1 VTLIKDALYALRM
14 FARKPGFTAIAVVT
28 LGLGIGMSVAV
39 WTLVDAV
46 LIDSLPYPDADRLLQ
61 IRRSEP
67 GRIPRGAPM
76 SAFDYRDLAERN
88 QTLEAVAA
96 TFAENVNLTGGS
108 SPERVAGSWVS
119 APFFEVVGI
128 APDLGRGF
136 RASDDAFGGDLVAV
150 LSHGLWQ
157 RRFNG
162 DPEVLGDSVMVNGRP
177 HVVVGVAPEGF
188 SFPGDTELWLPIAF
202 DWENEDRGHGWLT
215 VYGRIRQGLTLEA
228 ARSDLDRL
236 ADQLRV
242 EQPDLNE
249 DRGFRVVQV
258 KRDIVGPITPS
269 LLVLLASVTC
279 VLLIAAAN
287 VTILVSVR
295 AVARQREV
303 ALRQAL
309 GARRGQL
316 VRQLMVESVLLALA
330 GGVVGLVL
338 AHWSVRIV
346 RARFVD
352 LIPRSEGAGI
362 DLGVLVFA
370 LLVSVATGLLVGLV
384 PAIRSREDRILAR
397 LREAERSVAGRGPAV
412 GTALVVAEITL
423 AVVLLAGA
431 VLLIRT
437 FVNLLQVDPGFDS
450 QKVLI
455 GEVALTSERYASS
468 SDLLDF
474 YDRSLEE
481 IAAIPGVAAVGT
493 IYPLPLHGRQVTTSV
508 DVEGVPRA
516 GSLSLQPLVSLRF
529 ASPGYLEAAGLW
541 LVAGRFLEPSDTADA
556 PSVAVVNQSFVR
568 ELMPG
573 GEPVGRRITGEDPN
587 DPDAQWG
594 TIVGVVEDVRHRYL
608 ADEAGPE
615 MYLPVAQVVFD
626 WAVFVVRSEQGSAV
640 ELATPLQEAVH
651 RIDPELPVFNVQP
664 WTEIVSRSLA
674 RTRFVTAI
682 LVLFAA
688 TGLALSGVGVFSVVS
703 YSVGQR
709 VREMAIR
716 MALGGSHRAVVTLVM
731 RQGLTPVLAGMGLGL
746 VASLLAMRLLSSRL
760 YGIDAHDPS
769 THIGTALL
777 ILAIAAL
784 ATLVPARRATR
795 VEPMTVLR
803 AE

>member
-1 VTLIKDALYALRM
+1 MI
-14 FARKPGFTAIAVVT
+14 ARKPGFAAVAVMT

-39 WTLVDAV
+39 WSVIDAV
-46 LIDSLPYPDADRLLQ
+46 LIDPLPYPDADRLLQ

-88 QTLEAVAA
+88 HSLEEVAA
-96 TFAENVNLTGGS
+96 AFPENVNLTGGS

-128 APDLGRGF
+128 SPNLGRGF
-136 RASDDAFGGDLVAV
+136 RAADDVFGGDLAAV

-157 RRFNG
+157 RRFDG
-162 DPEVLGDSVMVNGRP
+162 DPEVLGDSIMVNGRP

-188 SFPGDTELWLPIAF
+188 SFPGDTELWLPIAI

-215 VYGRIRQGLTLEA
+215 VYGRLRQGLTLEA
-228 ARSDLDRL
+228 ALADLDQL
-236 ADQLRV
+236 ADQLRQ
-242 EQPDLNE
+242 EHPDTNE
-249 DRGFRVVQV
+249 DRGFRVVPIKQ
-258 KRDIVGPITPS
+258 DIVGPITPS
-269 LLVLLASVTC
+269 LLVLLGSVAC

-316 VRQLMVESVLLALA
+316 VRLLMVESVLLALA
-330 GGVVGLVL
+330 GGTVGLVL
-338 AHWSVRIV
+338 AHWSVRVV

-352 LIPRSEGAGI
+352 LIPRSEGVGI

-370 LLVSVATGLLVGLV
+370 LLVSVATGLLVGAV
-384 PAIRSREDRILAR
+384 PALRSRDDRIMAR

-412 GTALVVAEITL
+412 GTALVVAEIAL

-431 VLLIRT
+431 VLLMRT
-437 FVNLLQVDPGFDS
+437 FVNLLRVDPGFDS
-450 QKVLI
+450 RHVLI
-455 GEVALTSERYASS
+455 GEVALTSDRYAEET
-468 SDLLDF
+468 DLLEF
-474 YDRSLEE
+474 YRRSVEE
-481 IAAIPGVAAVGT
+481 IATIPGVAAVGT
-493 IYPLPLHGRQVTTSV
+493 IYPLPLYGRQVTTSV

-516 GSLSLQPLVSLRF
+516 GSLALQPLVSLRF
-529 ASPGYLEAAGLW
+529 ASPGYFEAAGLR
-541 LVAGRFLEPSDTADA
+541 LIAGRFLDPSDTADA
-556 PSVAVVNQSFVR
+556 HSVAVVNQTFVR
-568 ELMPG
+568 ELLPDG
-573 GEPVGRRITGEDPN
+573 DPVGRRITGEDPE
-587 DPDAQWG
+587 DPDAEWG
-594 TIVGVVEDVRHRYL
+594 TIVGVVEDVRHRDL
-608 ADEAGPE
+608 AEDAGPE
-615 MYLPVAQVVFD
+615 MYLPVAQSAFD
-626 WAVFVVRSEQGSAV
+626 WAVFVVRAEHGSAV
-640 ELATPLQEAVH
+640 ELAAPLQEAIH
-651 RIDPELPVFNVQP
+651 RIDPELPLFNVQP
-664 WTEIVSRSLA
+664 WTEIVNRSLA
-674 RTRFVTAI
+674 RTQFVTAI

-716 MALGGSHRAVVTLVM
+716 MALGGSQTAVLKLVM
-731 RQGLTPVLAGMGLGL
+731 RQGLTPVLAGLGLGL
-746 VASLLAMRLLSSRL
+746 AVSMAAMRLLSSRL
-760 YGIDAHDPS
+760 YGISAHDPS
-769 THIGTALL
+769 THIGISVL
-777 ILAIAAL
+777 ILAIAGL

-795 VEPMTVLR
+795 FDPMTVLR
-803 AE
+803 TE

>member
-1 VTLIKDALYALRM
+1 MALSKDVGFALRM
-14 FARKPGFTAIAVVT
+14 LARNPGFTAVAVLT

-39 WTLVDAV
+39 WSVVDAV
-46 LIDSLPYPDADRLLQ
+46 LIDPLPYPDADRLLQ

-88 QTLEAVAA
+88 HSLEEVAA
-96 TFAENVNLTGGS
+96 AFPENVNLTGGS

-119 APFFEVVGI
+119 APFFDVVGI
-128 APDLGRGF
+128 SPNLGRGF
-136 RASDDAFGGDLVAV
+136 RAADDVFGGDLVAV

-157 RRFNG
+157 RRFDG
-162 DPEVLGDSVMVNGRP
+162 DPEVLGDSIMVNGRP
-177 HVVVGVAPEGF
+177 HVVIGVAPEGF
-188 SFPGDTELWLPIAF
+188 SFPGDTELWLPIAI

-215 VYGRIRQGLTLEA
+215 AYGRLRQGLTLEA
-228 ARSDLDRL
+228 AMADLEQL
-236 ADQLRV
+236 ADQLRH
-242 EQPDLNE
+242 EHPDTNE
-249 DRGFRVVQV
+249 DRGFRVVPIKQ
-258 KRDIVGPITPS
+258 DIVGPITPS

-316 VRQLMVESVLLALA
+316 VRLLIVESVLLALA
-330 GGVVGLVL
+330 GGTVGLLL
-338 AHWSVRIV
+338 ALWSVRV
-346 RARFVD
+346 VHARFVD
-352 LIPRSEGAGI
+352 LIPRSESVGI

-370 LLVSVATGLLVGLV
+370 LLVSVATGLLVGAV
-384 PAIRSREDRILAR
+384 PALRSRDDRIMAR
-397 LREAERSVAGRGPAV
+397 LREAERSVAGGSPAV
-412 GTALVVAEITL
+412 GTALVVAEIAL

-437 FVNLLQVDPGFDS
+437 FLNLLQVDPGFDS
-450 QKVLI
+450 QRVLI
-455 GEVALTSERYASS
+455 AEVALTSDRYAEET
-468 SDLLDF
+468 DLLEF
-474 YDRSLEE
+474 YRRSVEE
-481 IAAIPGVAAVGT
+481 VATIPGVAAVGT

-516 GSLSLQPLVSLRF
+516 GSLALQPLVSLRF
-529 ASPGYLEAAGLW
+529 ASPGYLEAAGLR
-541 LVAGRFLEPSDTADA
+541 LVAGRFLDVSDTADA
-556 PSVAVVNQSFVR
+556 PSVAVVNQTFVR
-568 ELMPG
+568 ELMPDG
-573 GEPVGRRITGEDPN
+573 DAVGRRITGEDPD
-587 DPDAQWG
+587 DPEANWQ
-594 TIVGVVEDVRHRYL
+594 TVVGVVEDVRHRDL
-608 ADEAGPE
+608 AEDAGPE
-615 MYLPVAQVVFD
+615 MYLPVAQFAFD
-626 WAVFVVRSEQGSAV
+626 WAVFVVRAVHGSAV
-640 ELATPLQEAVH
+640 GLAAPLQETIH

-664 WTEIVSRSLA
+664 WTEIVNRSLA
-674 RTRFVTAI
+674 KTHFVTAI

-716 MALGGSHRAVVTLVM
+716 IALGGSQTAVLKLVM
-731 RQGLTPVLAGMGLGL
+731 RQGLTPVVAGLGL
-746 VASLLAMRLLSSRL
+746 GLAVSLAAMRLLSSRL
-760 YGIDAHDPS
+760 YGIGAHDPS
-769 THIGTALL
+769 THVGISVL
-777 ILAIAAL
+777 ILAIAGI

-795 VEPMTVLR
+795 VDPMTVLR
-803 AE
+803 TE